1 MKTRYGFWLRTVVTA
16 AGLAAAMVLS
26 TAGGG
31 LSVHAQTPGKAIGR
45 TPDGKPDF
53 NGVWQALTTAAWD
66 LQDHNAAA
74 GWPAGLSVVENN
86 EIPYKPEMLAK
97 KKANY
102 KDRDKLDPVNKCYL
116 PGVPR
121 ITYMPYPFRIA
132 QTPAHIAIMYEYSH
146 AYRMIYMN
154 GTKHPE
160 ALEFW
165 MGDSRGRWEGDT
177 LVADVADFN
186 DQTWFD
192 RAGNFHSDAL
202 HVVERYTMIGPD
214 HIRYEATIEDSK
226 VFTRPWKISLT
237 LYRRL
242 DPSVRVLDY
251 ECLEFML
258 PHMPWYEVPQGL
270 PKPPGR

>member
-1 MKTRYGFWLRTVVTA
+1 MGLVFAHILVVGADPTVHTQAPLASKTVR
-16 AGLAAAMVLS
+16 
-26 TAGGG
+26 
-31 LSVHAQTPGKAIGR
+31 R

-66 LQDHNAAA
+66 IQDHNAQKDV
-74 GWPAGLSVVENN
+74 PAGQGVVEGN
-86 EIPYKPEMLAK
+86 EIPYRPEALEK

-102 KDRDKLDPVNKCYL
+102 ANREKLDPLNKCYL

-121 ITYMPYPFRIA
+121 IMYLPFPFRIN
-132 QTPAHIAIMYEYSH
+132 QTPSHIAITFEYTH
-146 AYRMIYMN
+146 AYRMIYVN

-160 ALEFW
+160 ALDFW

-177 LVADVADFN
+177 LVVSVQNHN

-192 RAGNFHSDAL
+192 KAGNHHSDAMRL
-202 HVVERYTMIGPD
+202 VERYTPMGPD
-214 HIRYEATIEDSK
+214 HIRYEVTVEDPK
-226 VFTRPWKISLT
+226 VFTRPWKMSMP

-242 DPSVRVLDY
+242 EANVKVLDY

-258 PHMPWYEVPQGL
+258 PHMPWYEVPPGV